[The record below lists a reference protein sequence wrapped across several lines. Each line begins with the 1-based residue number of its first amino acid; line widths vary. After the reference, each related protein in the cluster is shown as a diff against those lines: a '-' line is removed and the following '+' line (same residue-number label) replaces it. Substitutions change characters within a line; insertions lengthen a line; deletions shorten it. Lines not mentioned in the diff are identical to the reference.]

1 MVLHTIIGEY
11 DILYA
16 QERELSFAENPK
28 QEIMSTNPADFL
40 QATQPMQISNKKRN
54 DYDYS

>member
-11 DILYA
+11 DVLYA
-16 QERELSFAENPK
+16 QERELAYAKNPK

-40 QATQPMQISNKKRN
+40 QTTEPMQISNIKRKS
-54 DYDYS
+54 YDYS

>member
-16 QERELSFAENPK
+16 QERELAYAENRK
-28 QEIMSTNPADFL
+28 QEIMSTNPEDFL
-40 QATQPMQISNKKRN
+40 GYTAVTYSKK
-54 DYDYS
+54 ST

>member
-11 DILYA
+11 DVLYA
-16 QERELSFAENPK
+16 QERELAFVKNPK

-40 QATQPMQISNKKRN
+40 HSTQPVQISNINEVKL
-54 DYDYS
+54 

>member
-11 DILYA
+11 DVLYA
-16 QERELSFAENPK
+16 QERELAFVKKSK

-40 QATQPMQISNKKRN
+40 QNTQTVQIKYKEEQL
-54 DYDYS
+54 

>member
-11 DILYA
+11 DVLYA
-16 QERELSFAENPK
+16 QQRELAFVKNPK

-40 QATQPMQISNKKRN
+40 KSTQFVLNSNKKEVKL
-54 DYDYS
+54 